1 MGKIKV
7 KKTGDWWPGKSS
19 KEYKDNYD
27 TMQWDHDA
35 PEGEGAALERSQ
47 SNRILKHFVDKA
59 GCA

>member
-7 KKTGDWWPGKSS
+7 QKTGDWWPGRSS

-35 PEGEGAALERSQ
+35 PEGEGEASGHPKNKGLASEVFRPGG
-47 SNRILKHFVDKA
+47 N
-59 GCA
+59 